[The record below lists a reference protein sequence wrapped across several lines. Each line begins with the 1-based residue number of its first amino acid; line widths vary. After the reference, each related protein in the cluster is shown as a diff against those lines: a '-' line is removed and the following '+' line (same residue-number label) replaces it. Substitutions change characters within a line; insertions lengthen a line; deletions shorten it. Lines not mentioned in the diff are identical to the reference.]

1 MTNRDDRKIPNG
13 SFAAWWR
20 LLLGCFVLLWWISGY
35 PFILFAVETK
45 QSEIDM
51 RAGEQEI
58 LPFFT
63 TNSLHVSRRGIV
75 EVQYLNDNRW
85 RVTALRKGI
94 VMIMEKD
101 NAGEIKRSVLVHVAS
116 SDEPKRAH
124 DQGLFA
130 REELNAFFC
139 GEKGVICDEGRKLLK
154 GESSSWHWYRQA
166 RETCRRNA
174 PCVFAVT
181 LSEQASRQLK
191 DSFQA
196 LLSPWFRMESVKNG
210 VGVALADCPDDNKD
224 ELTALANHLTEGAVD
239 RGELMVLCAGK
250 FLARGFFLKAKVFV
264 LSSDEAERFGLDLGE
279 TLSASSPAVLEKIFA
294 FLKHNKARLIAEPFL
309 KLYSGVEGTLSSG
322 SELRIEAETVRK
334 KEYWKKIGLAMTVK
348 GFITGKDTLRVHYKI
363 VLSNLHPS
371 GDDRI
376 IQNSSAS
383 SLVDLAF
390 AHPEIIGGMEAQST
404 HHGEQGIPYLRAV
417 PIIGPL
423 LRGIADGGDRNRLYI
438 WLEASEDRPFKDR
451 EPH

>member
-1 MTNRDDRKIPNG
+1 M
-13 SFAAWWR
+13 
-20 LLLGCFVLLWWISGY
+20 
-35 PFILFAVETK
+35 
-45 QSEIDM
+45 
-51 RAGEQEI
+51 
-58 LPFFT
+58 
-63 TNSLHVSRRGIV
+63 
-75 EVQYLNDNRW
+75 
-85 RVTALRKGI
+85 
-94 VMIMEKD
+94 
-101 NAGEIKRSVLVHVAS
+101 
-116 SDEPKRAH
+116 
-124 DQGLFA
+124 
-130 REELNAFFC
+130 
-139 GEKGVICDEGRKLLK
+139 
-154 GESSSWHWYRQA
+154 
-166 RETCRRNA
+166 
-174 PCVFAVT
+174 
-181 LSEQASRQLK
+181 
-191 DSFQA
+191 
-196 LLSPWFRMESVKNG
+196 
-210 VGVALADCPDDNKD
+210 
-224 ELTALANHLTEGAVD
+224 
-239 RGELMVLCAGK
+239 
-250 FLARGFFLKAKVFV
+250 
-264 LSSDEAERFGLDLGE
+264 
-279 TLSASSPAVLEKIFA
+279 
-294 FLKHNKARLIAEPFL
+294 
-309 KLYSGVEGTLSSG
+309 EGTLSSG